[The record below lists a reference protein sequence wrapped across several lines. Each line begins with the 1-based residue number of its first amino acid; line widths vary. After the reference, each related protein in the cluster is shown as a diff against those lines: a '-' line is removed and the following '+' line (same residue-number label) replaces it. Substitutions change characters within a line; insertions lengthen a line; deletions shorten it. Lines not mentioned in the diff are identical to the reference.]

1 VQLTRTHKIIAVVA
15 MLLVAGGSAA
25 WYGVNVSRSHA
36 AVLIGFD
43 ADRAYAD
50 CSALCN
56 IGPRTPGSPQDE
68 EGAKYVEEKF
78 REAGLSN
85 VHTEQ
90 HELTT
95 FQVNSASL
103 SLITVQLRGNI
114 RRDYA
119 HIADFVLYQYSGPTN
134 GAVRYEIVD
143 AGNGTEEA
151 FSGVDATG
159 KAVLTTQQCLP
170 LAAKKGAAAVI
181 VQNTRLAPELG
192 YPPYSGGLYG
202 SDANGDSIPYPDAN
216 PDAVIPTC
224 AVSMAVGDEI
234 RDAINNSR
242 DLPIVGST
250 VRVELDF
257 DTTIA
262 KNPIFNVIGDVKGSK
277 YPGDYIY
284 FVAHRDSTYIGP
296 GAVDNTA
303 GVATIMGMARSLARS
318 APQRTLRFIAT
329 DAEETG
335 LLGATE
341 YCKAHEAEVQKHGII
356 CINFD
361 MNDVN
366 LQRVKVLNLQCSN
379 FSAELREVRGQFAQR
394 YPDIAARYIINIT
407 KGGGGADGG
416 PFMKRGTDGALAM
429 GEWGSSVE
437 YHTRWDTMQF
447 VNKESWLVGG
457 IILGSWGLRLANR

>member
-1 VQLTRTHKIIAVVA
+1 MQLTRKHKLVAIISV
-15 MLLVAGGSAA
+15 LLVAGGSAA
-25 WYGVNVSRSHA
+25 WYSVAVSQSR
-36 AVLIGFD
+36 AVALIAFD
-43 ADRAYAD
+43 PDRAYAD
-50 CSALCN
+50 CSYLCN
-56 IGPRTPGSPQDE
+56 IGPRTPGSPEDE
-68 EGAKYVEEKF
+68 EGAAYVEGKF
-78 REAGLSN
+78 KEAGLTN

-90 HELTT
+90 HEVTT

-103 SLITVQLRGNI
+103 SLITVQLRGNL
-114 RRDYA
+114 RRDFA
-119 HIADFVLYQYSGPTN
+119 HIADFVLYQYSGSTS
-134 GAVRYEIVD
+134 GTVRYEIVD

-151 FSGVDATG
+151 FSGVDAAG
-159 KAVLTTQQCLP
+159 KAVLSTQQCLP
-170 LAAKKGAAAVI
+170 LAAEKGATAVI
-181 VQNTRLAPELG
+181 VQNTRLAPELD

-202 SDANGDSIPYPDAN
+202 SDQNGDSIPYPDAN

-234 RDAINNSR
+234 RDAINSSR
-242 DLPIVGST
+242 NLPLVGST
-250 VRVELDF
+250 VRVELNF

-262 KNPIFNVIGDVKGSK
+262 KNPIFNVIGDVRGSR
-277 YPGDYIY
+277 YPGDFVY

-303 GVATIMGMARSLARS
+303 GVATIMEMARTMARS

-341 YCKAHEAEVQKHGII
+341 YCKAHEAEVEKHGLI

-379 FSAELREVRGQFAQR
+379 FSDEMRQVRSVFTQR
-394 YPDIAARYIINIT
+394 YPDIAGKYVINIT

-429 GEWGSSVE
+429 GEWGSSWE
-437 YHTRWDTMQF
+437 YHTQWDSMQF
-447 VNKESWLVGG
+447 ANKESWLVGG
-457 IILGSWGLRLANR
+457 IILGSWGLKLASR

>member
-1 VQLTRTHKIIAVVA
+1 MQLTRTHKIIAVVA

-25 WYGVNVSRSHA
+25 WYGVAVSQSHA

-56 IGPRTPGSPQDE
+56 IGPRTPGSPEDE
-68 EGAKYVEEKF
+68 EGARYVEEKF

-114 RRDYA
+114 RRDFA
-119 HIADFVLYQYSGPTN
+119 HIADFVLYQYSGSTS
-134 GAVRYEIVD
+134 GTVRYEIVD
-143 AGNGTEEA
+143 VGNGTEEA

-159 KAVLTTQQCLP
+159 KAVLSTAQCLP
-170 LAAKKGAAAVI
+170 LAAKKGATTVL
-181 VQNTRLAPELG
+181 VQNTRLAPELD

-202 SDANGDSIPYPDAN
+202 SDENGDSIPYPDAN

-224 AVSMAVGDEI
+224 AVSGPVGDEI
-234 RDAINNSR
+234 RGAINSSR
-242 DLPIVGST
+242 SLPLVGST
-250 VRVELDF
+250 VRIELNF

-262 KNPIFNVIGDVKGSK
+262 KNPIFNVIGDVKGTR
-277 YPGDYIY
+277 YPGDYVY

-303 GVATIMGMARSLARS
+303 GVATIMGMARSLAHS

-341 YCKAHEAEVQKHGII
+341 YCKAHESEVLKHGLI

-394 YPDIAARYIINIT
+394 YPDIAAKYIINIT

-437 YHTRWDTMQF
+437 YHTRWDTMQY
-447 VNKESWLVGG
+447 VNKESWFVGG